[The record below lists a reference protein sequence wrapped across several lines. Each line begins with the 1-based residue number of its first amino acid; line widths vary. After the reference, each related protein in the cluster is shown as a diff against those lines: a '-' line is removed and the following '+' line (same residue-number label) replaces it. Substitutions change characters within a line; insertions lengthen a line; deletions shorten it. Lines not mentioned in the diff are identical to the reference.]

1 MRKLYLIVLL
11 IFLQGCGFVYAR
23 FTYDFDESKKDQ
35 RIYYEPGVED
45 LASEISEGLNE
56 YVSVVE
62 ESQYRAFSSID
73 ELKIFVFSDKGRYAN
88 YSSSSPKARGS
99 ASTNEIYI
107 SPIIADRRET
117 LSSIVI
123 HELSHVH
130 IRQYIGTWRYW
141 AEVPGWF
148 LEGLAVE
155 VSGGGG
161 AERVSDAEAIKS
173 IQSGV
178 HFTPREES
186 DNFGH
191 KYAHDYGLKP
201 HLYYRQSNLFV
212 RYLKEINPDAF
223 KRSYL
228 SLIDG
233 KEFSEIWLENYGKR
247 IPDLW
252 ADYLRLIN
260 AQLSSKVMYLSEDSR

>member
-1 MRKLYLIVLL
+1 MSKLFFIVMLMS
-11 IFLQGCGFVYAR
+11 LQGCASVYAR
-23 FTYDFDESKKDQ
+23 FTYDFNESKKDQ
-35 RIYYEPGVED
+35 GIFYEPGVED
-45 LASEISEGLNE
+45 IASE
-56 YVSVVE
+56 VSVGLKQFIFIVE
-62 ESQYRAFSSID
+62 KSQYQAFSSLD
-73 ELKIFVFSDKGRYAN
+73 ELKIFIFSDKERYAN
-88 YSSSSPKARGS
+88 YSSSSAKARGS
-99 ASTNEIYI
+99 ATTNEIYI
-107 SPIIADRRET
+107 SPIITERRKT
-117 LSSIVI
+117 LPSIMI

-161 AERVSDAEAIKS
+161 AEKVSDAEAIKS
-173 IQSGV
+173 IQAGV

-186 DNFGH
+186 NIWGH

-201 HLYYRQSNLFV
+201 HLYYRQSSLFV
-212 RYLKEINPDAF
+212 RYLKASNPDAF

-228 SLIDG
+228 SLIQG

-252 ADYLRLIN
+252 ADYLRKVN
-260 AQLSSKVMYLSEDSR
+260 A